1 MDDYNLNSLQESK
14 NEWVSRLVNILT
26 PYILEGFKSIFTE
39 SYKLCMENNEEDKYL
54 MTFQNFISRIPRWN
68 EDLIEKEVQRIQE
81 KSNCSYIED
90 LITCVHVIQLKALT
104 CIRVGQKQKK
114 IELDIPKLKDFV
126 HKVYI
131 NVARKIYTNIYLFEL
146 NIAPL
151 QVQKNNRELEL
162 IIKECILETVRES
175 IPVEN
180 ILRSYLEESIE
191 EEVIEPI
198 PEVALI
204 KENEEINPVLTETPM
219 EESNNEM
226 DFQNTETKNENK
238 VEVPSLDL
246 QINDLPKEEDND
258 LIKLKEDDKINIVK
272 EESPSDLSFSDK
284 VEINTIPA
292 NDPMEEINDSIKI
305 YDENIEIN
313 VDSLENGNKEENLL
327 DDIEILA

>member
-191 EEVIEPI
+191 EEALEPI

-204 KENEEINPVLTETPM
+204 KENEETNPVLTEIPM
-219 EESNNEM
+219 EETKNEM
-226 DFQNTETKNENK
+226 DFQNVETKTENK
-238 VEVPSLDL
+238 VEIPSLDL
-246 QINDLPKEEDND
+246 QINDLPKVNDND
-258 LIKLKEDDKINIVK
+258 LIKLKEDNKINIVK

-284 VEINTIPA
+284 IEINTIPA

-313 VDSLENGNKEENLL
+313 VDSLENGNKEDNLL

>member
-204 KENEEINPVLTETPM
+204 KENEELNPVLTETPM

-238 VEVPSLDL
+238 VEIPSLDL
-246 QINDLPKEEDND
+246 QINDLPKVENSD
-258 LIKLKEDDKINIVK
+258 LIKLKDDDKINIVK

>member
-1 MDDYNLNSLQESK
+1 
-14 NEWVSRLVNILT
+14 
-26 PYILEGFKSIFTE
+26 
-39 SYKLCMENNEEDKYL
+39 MENNEEDKYL

-246 QINDLPKEEDND
+246 QINDLPKVEDND
-258 LIKLKEDDKINIVK
+258 LIKLKEDDRINIVK

-292 NDPMEEINDSIKI
+292 DDPMEEINDSIKI

>member
-204 KENEEINPVLTETPM
+204 KESEELNPVLTETPM

-238 VEVPSLDL
+238 VEIPSLDL
-246 QINDLPKEEDND
+246 QINDLPKVENSD

>member
-191 EEVIEPI
+191 EEALEPI

-204 KENEEINPVLTETPM
+204 KENEETNPVLTEIPT
-219 EESNNEM
+219 EETKNEM
-226 DFQNTETKNENK
+226 DFQNVETKTENK
-238 VEVPSLDL
+238 VEIPSLDL
-246 QINDLPKEEDND
+246 QINDLPKVDDND
-258 LIKLKEDDKINIVK
+258 LIKLKEDNKINIVK

-284 VEINTIPA
+284 IEINTIPA

-313 VDSLENGNKEENLL
+313 VDSLENGNKEDNLL

>member
-191 EEVIEPI
+191 EEALEPI

-204 KENEEINPVLTETPM
+204 KENEETNPVLTEIPM
-219 EESNNEM
+219 EETKNEM
-226 DFQNTETKNENK
+226 DFQNVETKTENK
-238 VEVPSLDL
+238 VEIPSLDL
-246 QINDLPKEEDND
+246 QINDLPKVDDND
-258 LIKLKEDDKINIVK
+258 LIKLKEDNKINIVK

-284 VEINTIPA
+284 IEINTIPA

-313 VDSLENGNKEENLL
+313 VDSLENGNKEDNLL

>member
-246 QINDLPKEEDND
+246 QINDLPKVEDND
-258 LIKLKEDDKINIVK
+258 LIKLKEDDRINIVK

-313 VDSLENGNKEENLL
+313 VDSLENGNKEDNLL

>member
-204 KENEEINPVLTETPM
+204 KENEELNPVLTETPM

-238 VEVPSLDL
+238 VEIPSLDL
-246 QINDLPKEEDND
+246 QINDLPKVENSD

>member
-246 QINDLPKEEDND
+246 QINDLPKVEDND
-258 LIKLKEDDKINIVK
+258 LIKLKEDDRINIVK

>member
-114 IELDIPKLKDFV
+114 IELDIPKLKDFI

-204 KENEEINPVLTETPM
+204 KENEELNPVLTETPM

-238 VEVPSLDL
+238 VEIPSLDL

>member
-191 EEVIEPI
+191 EEALEPI

-246 QINDLPKEEDND
+246 QINDLPKVEDND
-258 LIKLKEDDKINIVK
+258 LIKLKEDDRINIVK

>member
-1 MDDYNLNSLQESK
+1 
-14 NEWVSRLVNILT
+14 
-26 PYILEGFKSIFTE
+26 
-39 SYKLCMENNEEDKYL
+39 
-54 MTFQNFISRIPRWN
+54 
-68 EDLIEKEVQRIQE
+68 
-81 KSNCSYIED
+81 
-90 LITCVHVIQLKALT
+90 
-104 CIRVGQKQKK
+104 VGQKQKK

-191 EEVIEPI
+191 EEALEPI

-204 KENEEINPVLTETPM
+204 KENEETNPVLTEIPM
-219 EESNNEM
+219 EETKNEM
-226 DFQNTETKNENK
+226 DFQNVETKTENK
-238 VEVPSLDL
+238 VEIPSLDL
-246 QINDLPKEEDND
+246 QINDLPKVDDND
-258 LIKLKEDDKINIVK
+258 LIKLKEDNKINIVK

-284 VEINTIPA
+284 IEINTIPA

-313 VDSLENGNKEENLL
+313 VDSLENGNKEDNLL

>member
-1 MDDYNLNSLQESK
+1 
-14 NEWVSRLVNILT
+14 
-26 PYILEGFKSIFTE
+26 
-39 SYKLCMENNEEDKYL
+39 MENNEEDKYL

-204 KENEEINPVLTETPM
+204 KENEELNPVLTETPM

-238 VEVPSLDL
+238 VEIPSLDL

>member
-204 KENEEINPVLTETPM
+204 KENEELNPVLTETPM

-238 VEVPSLDL
+238 VEIPSLDL

>member
-246 QINDLPKEEDND
+246 QINDLPKVEDN
-258 LIKLKEDDKINIVK
+258 
-272 EESPSDLSFSDK
+272 DLSFSDK

>member
-238 VEVPSLDL
+238 VEIPSLDL
-246 QINDLPKEEDND
+246 QINDLPKVENSD
-258 LIKLKEDDKINIVK
+258 LIKLKDDDKINIVK

>member
-1 MDDYNLNSLQESK
+1 
-14 NEWVSRLVNILT
+14 
-26 PYILEGFKSIFTE
+26 
-39 SYKLCMENNEEDKYL
+39 MENNEEDKYL

-246 QINDLPKEEDND
+246 QINDLPKVEDND
-258 LIKLKEDDKINIVK
+258 LIKLKEDDRINIVK